1 MIEDVMKH
9 CLHFLPSKEI
19 QKSLIAMATL
29 QEGLEILAE
38 WENQLLP
45 IVHLLWHPLVDRFH
59 DDNVLIINRAWQLLN
74 LLAHISKDFIRDR
87 TLK

>member
-1 MIEDVMKH
+1 MIEEVMKN
-9 CLHFLPSKEI
+9 CLHFLPSKDVE
-19 QKSLIAMATL
+19 KSIMAMLTL
-29 QEGLEILAE
+29 QEGLRILTQ

-59 DDNVLIINRAWQLLN
+59 HSNLIIVNRAWQLLKV
-74 LLAHISKDFIRDR
+74 LSVVSKDFIRSR

>member
-1 MIEDVMKH
+1 MKH
-9 CLHFLPSKEI
+9 CLNFLPSKDI
-19 QKSLIAMATL
+19 QKSLIAMSTL
-29 QEGLEILAE
+29 QEGLKILAE

-59 DDNVLIINRAWQLLN
+59 SENVLIINRAWQLLN
-74 LLAHISKDFIRDR
+74 VLSYVSKDFIRSR